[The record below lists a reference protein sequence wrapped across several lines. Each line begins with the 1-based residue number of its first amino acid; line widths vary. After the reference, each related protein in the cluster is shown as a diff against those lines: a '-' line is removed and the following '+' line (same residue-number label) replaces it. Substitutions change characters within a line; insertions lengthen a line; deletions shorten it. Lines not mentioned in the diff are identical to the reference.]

1 MLTTSNLTPPPP
13 LPGTL
18 SKVGPSKPFTVKFGD
33 LFKSV
38 APVFEPR
45 ILSEA
50 NRVIDSDSGY
60 MVNHFD
66 ADKRPVSKIFGKT
79 QWCEPGMRYS
89 LPIIRYTKP
98 LKFAKFDTDGT
109 VGNWDYVA
117 SRLLVN
123 QPEIQALAKNGLQ
136 TMARE
141 FSWEGR
147 SVKVNLM
154 VVVRT
159 YISEVDE
166 LSPTYWHKDMWDY
179 TLVVSMKDN
188 TTENNPV
195 GATTHTGGGLQ
206 TGKKFANCSDKPCQ
220 KTIEDHNYQ
229 KNGGFVFTNKA
240 EMIHQGVGGNFVPGN
255 TGEYTEKRL
264 FQICVDEVI

>member
-1 MLTTSNLTPPPP
+1 MLTTGNLTPAPSMPE
-13 LPGTL
+13 TL
-18 SKVGPSKPFTVKFGD
+18 SKVEPSKPFEKKFGD
-33 LFKSV
+33 IFKSV

-60 MVNHFD
+60 MVNHHE
-66 ADKRPVSKIFGKT
+66 AGLASYSKIFGRVSYC
-79 QWCEPGMRYS
+79 QPGMRYS
-89 LPIIRYTKP
+89 LPII
-98 LKFAKFDTDGT
+98 AKRIQFVEFDTNGT

-117 SRLLVN
+117 SKFKVN

-141 FSWEGR
+141 FSWAGR
-147 SVKVNLM
+147 SVEVNLM
-154 VVVRT
+154 LVVRT
-159 YISEVDE
+159 YISEVDK
-166 LSPTYWHKDMWDY
+166 LSPTDWHEDSWDY
-179 TLVVSMKDN
+179 TLVALMEDN
-188 TTENNPV
+188 TTENNPA

-206 TGKKFANCSDKPCQ
+206 TGKKIKNRSDKPCQ
-220 KTIEDHNYQ
+220 ETIEDHNYQ

-240 EMIHQGVGGNFVPGN
+240 ELIHQGAGGDFVPGN

-264 FQICVDEVI
+264 FQICVSEVI

>member
-1 MLTTSNLTPPPP
+1 MI
-13 LPGTL
+13 
-18 SKVGPSKPFTVKFGD
+18 KFGD
-33 LFKSV
+33 CFKSV

-60 MVNHFD
+60 MVNKFD
-66 ADKRPVSKIFGKT
+66 TNTESDSKIFGVAYL
-79 QWCEPGMRYS
+79 CPPGMRYS
-89 LPIIRYTKP
+89 LAIINKP
-98 LKFAKFDTDGT
+98 LQFVEFDNDGT

-123 QPEIQALAKNGLQ
+123 QPEIQALVNNGLQ

-147 SVKVNLM
+147 SIEVNLM
-154 VVVRT
+154 IVVRN
-159 YISEVDE
+159 YISEVDR
-166 LSPTYWHKDMWDY
+166 LRPTNWHKDGWDY
-179 TLVVSMKDN
+179 TLVVSMEDN
-188 TTENNPV
+188 TAENNPA

-206 TGKKFANCSDKPCQ
+206 TGKKIKNSSDEPHPE
-220 KTIEDHNYQ
+220 TIEDHSYQ

-240 EMIHQGVGGNFVPGN
+240 EMIHRGAGGNFVPGN

-264 FQICVDEVI
+264 FQICVSKVI